1 MIRKAAFF
9 ILFIPMLLV
18 GKNLHGVLPTSPGVP
33 VSGQSSRI
41 VTENPDIDIIRDD
54 EGDRLARIR
63 FTTLVPSP
71 AVRVYYGIIIP
82 DDVLQ
87 APRYRWSATEKS
99 DTLSTRHTVYLN
111 LENLFSKYA
120 DIDSVFRKHDGGVVV
135 YRLEIRNPHAA
146 SAHYYDNRFRFKGN
160 QRTACISEGPFIDL
174 VKTHSAVFSWETDNP
189 AISAMTVDGKRYIA
203 ESTPS
208 TQHQIQVTG
217 LRGTEHHYHIEIT
230 DDTISYQTPSRTFST
245 PDNNN
250 HVLFA
255 VMSDSRAA
263 AGGGASDYNAVNI
276 DALSTL
282 LNHAYFRGS
291 EFVLFGG
298 DLIGG
303 FCSDPEDYRSQMK
316 SWKQITAQ
324 TGSMIPIYEGMGN
337 HDVTIDIYRNEQGYW
352 YYLDKKGKENSQAL
366 FAEAFV
372 NPEDAYPAPEHPE
385 APSYRENVYF
395 FDRENVRI
403 ISVNTNYW
411 YSSRPEETGGNL
423 IGYIMD
429 KQLAWVDSIVADAD
443 KNASIDHIFL
453 FAHSPAFPTGGHV
466 SSGMWWSGGDSLKN
480 RYSNGLPL
488 DRSYVVKRRNEFW
501 HAIASSPKTRAMF
514 FGDEHNYS
522 RLLVDKDLPANPD
535 GSPEYFKYPVY
546 QIITGGAGAPFYAK
560 DPETPWHNKVDTFS
574 GLKHYILVETHQHSA
589 WIYVYAESGQLIEK
603 LQIAENGKTMEKD
616 TMRPAPARIGHF

>member
-1 MIRKAAFF
+1 MIRKAVFVF
-9 ILFIPMLLV
+9 LFIPLFLM
-18 GKNLHGVLPTSPGVP
+18 GENLHGHLPKLPGTP
-33 VSGQSSRI
+33 VSGRTHRI
-41 VTENPDIDIIRDD
+41 VTDGPEIDIVRND
-54 EGDRLARIR
+54 EDGRLARIR
-63 FTTLVPSP
+63 FTTLIPSP

-82 DDVLQ
+82 DDLLQ

-99 DTLSTRHTVYLN
+99 DTISTQHTVYLN

-120 DIDSVFRKHDGGVVV
+120 DIDSIFRKHDGGVVV
-135 YRLEIRNPHAA
+135 YRLEIRNPGTA

-160 QRTACISEGPFIDL
+160 ERIACISEGPFIDL
-174 VKTHSAVFSWETDNP
+174 VKTNSAVFSWKTDYP
-189 AISAMTVDGKRYIA
+189 AVSALYVDGKRYVA
-203 ESTPS
+203 KSTPN
-208 TQHQIQVTG
+208 TEHQVRVTG
-217 LRGTEHHYHIEIT
+217 LKGTEHRYDIEIT
-230 DDTISYQTPSRTFST
+230 YHNISYRTPTRPFST

-276 DALSTL
+276 DALSAL

-291 EFVLFGG
+291 EFVLFSG

-303 FCSDPEDYRSQMK
+303 FCSDPDDYRSQMK
-316 SWKQITAQ
+316 SWKTITAQ
-324 TGSMIPIYEGMGN
+324 TGSMIPVYEGMGN
-337 HDVTIDIYRNEQGYW
+337 HDVSIDIYRNEKGYR
-352 YYLDKKGKENSQAL
+352 YYLDKKGNENSEAL

-395 FDRENVRI
+395 FDRENIRI

-411 YSSRPEETGGNL
+411 YSSRPEEIGGNL

-443 KNASIDHIFL
+443 KNPEIDHIFL

-480 RYSNGLPL
+480 RYSDGTPL

-501 HAIASSPKTRAMF
+501 KTIASSSKTRAVF

-522 RLLVDKDLPANPD
+522 RLLVDKDFPANPD
-535 GSPEYFKYPVY
+535 GSPADFKHPVY

-560 DPETPWHNKVDTFS
+560 DPGTPWHDQVGAFS
-574 GLKHYILVETHQHSA
+574 GLKHYILVETHKKSA
-589 WIYVYAESGQLIEK
+589 WIYVYAKSGQLIEK
-603 LQIAENGKTMEKD
+603 LQIAQNGNTICRE
-616 TMRPAPARIGHF
+616 TMRPAPTRIGHF